1 MMQSISL
8 LLLGSI
14 AGSASGFQ
22 IAAPISAASW
32 IMQPQI
38 KPGQPQQ
45 SSSSLFVGYTNKP
58 VAESPRPPVSMRLS
72 SSLMS
77 TSGASDKMAI
87 RMRKFILTLWRM
99 LKLPMRLLRT
109 PTTSVEELET
119 VTVLESSAV
128 AEVPV
133 DEPLVL
139 DDLQLPANQVKSATV
154 KPFLTIP
161 ASRKKKAKLIQK
173 NKAIATLLPKNQD
186 SKARWAT
193 ATVDLSG
200 DWVLIASDEFKQEYD
215 AYLQLLGQPL
225 IVRGIAL
232 GIIGLTT
239 EVTEQMDEG
248 RTLFIRGIN
257 ARGVWER
264 SLISSGLDGSST
276 STNEYEP
283 QVRTVVTADS
293 EPVEAEAW
301 WEDHGRSH
309 ISWMRGVSKYG
320 GGDFESK
327 RHLENNGKVLVCES
341 VFHPQD
347 KTRQEVRL
355 TWKFSRRGATL

>member
-1 MMQSISL
+1 
-8 LLLGSI
+8 
-14 AGSASGFQ
+14 
-22 IAAPISAASW
+22 
-32 IMQPQI
+32 
-38 KPGQPQQ
+38 
-45 SSSSLFVGYTNKP
+45 
-58 VAESPRPPVSMRLS
+58 
-72 SSLMS
+72 
-77 TSGASDKMAI
+77 
-87 RMRKFILTLWRM
+87 
-99 LKLPMRLLRT
+99 LRT